1 MTVTEDLVFHL
12 LKKYKPSTHNQEQLE
27 IAYLAFIDYL
37 ACLSKGL
44 ETTKNQA
51 FIKSFALLGE
61 KKIWF
66 SSYST
71 TPERLALLQGYL
83 AHYEDLDDVLATY
96 RGHPSAVI
104 FSALLAVSENDV
116 QLKDFLWSYVQ
127 GVELA
132 GRLGQQF
139 QPQHVKDGWHATAT
153 IGTLAATA
161 AIGNLKQLSNDRF
174 SQLLSLATSQASGFL
189 YQEGTDGK
197 PLNAGFAARNAVVA
211 YQIIRAGLSA
221 YEDPFSS
228 QKGWSQTIIGK
239 ALDSKQLLENWLQ
252 PSQLEKAGLWFKNY
266 PICSAA
272 TAGLEAAHKAY
283 ELNLSLSEI
292 ESLVIHFTEDGDRA
306 LTHRSPQNGIEGKFS
321 IEYITWLGL
330 TKGKV
335 DYSDFSEKTVDQAFH
350 QFRNLII
357 RKNDLKASA
366 EKRPICLEIITKKDT
381 YSFLVED
388 PKGSP
393 ANPLLE
399 DDIFEKASQLSHGK
413 LDVLFKIKER
423 ETLTLGEIKKLHT
436 ER

>member
-12 LKKYKPSTHNQEQLE
+12 LKRYKPSTHNQKQLE

-51 FIKSFALLGE
+51 FIKSFGLLGE

-83 AHYEDLDDVLATY
+83 AHYEDLDDVLVTY

-127 GVELA
+127 G
-132 GRLGQQF
+132 
-139 QPQHVKDGWHATAT
+139 GWHATAT

-161 AIGNLKQLSNDRF
+161 AIGSLKQLSSDCF

-211 YQIIRAGLSA
+211 YQIIRSGLSA
-221 YEDPFSS
+221 YADPFSS
-228 QKGWSQTIIGK
+228 KRGWSQTIIGK

-252 PSQLEKAGLWFKNY
+252 PSQLEKVGLWFKNY

-272 TAGLEAAHKAY
+272 TAGLEAAQKAF

-292 ESLVIHFTEDGDRA
+292 ESLIIHFTEDGDRA
-306 LTHRSPQNGIEGKFS
+306 LTHRTPQNGIEGKFS

-330 TKGKV
+330 IKGKV
-335 DYSDFSEKTVDQAFH
+335 DYSDFSENTVDQAFH
-350 QFRNLII
+350 QFRNLIT
-357 RKNDLKASA
+357 RKNDLKASS
-366 EKRPICLEIITKKDT
+366 EKRTICLEIITKEET

-423 ETLTLGEIKKLHT
+423 ETLTLGEIKKLLS

>member
-1 MTVTEDLVFHL
+1 M
-12 LKKYKPSTHNQEQLE
+12 
-27 IAYLAFIDYL
+27 
-37 ACLSKGL
+37 
-44 ETTKNQA
+44 
-51 FIKSFALLGE
+51 
-61 KKIWF
+61 
-66 SSYST
+66 
-71 TPERLALLQGYL
+71 
-83 AHYEDLDDVLATY
+83 
-96 RGHPSAVI
+96 
-104 FSALLAVSENDV
+104 
-116 QLKDFLWSYVQ
+116 
-127 GVELA
+127 
-132 GRLGQQF
+132 
-139 QPQHVKDGWHATAT
+139 
-153 IGTLAATA
+153 
-161 AIGNLKQLSNDRF
+161 
-174 SQLLSLATSQASGFL
+174 ATSQASGFL

-239 ALDSKQLLENWLQ
+239 ALDSKQLLDNWLQ

-335 DYSDFSEKTVDQAFH
+335 DYSDFSENTVDQAFH
-350 QFRNLII
+350 QFRNRIT
-357 RKNDLKASA
+357 RKNDLKASS
-366 EKRPICLEIITKKDT
+366 EKRPICLDIITKEET

-393 ANPLLE
+393 ANPLSE
-399 DDIFEKASQLSHGK
+399 DDIFEKAFQLSNGK

-423 ETLTLGEIKKLHT
+423 ETLTLSEIKKLLS